1 MTMKTLHI
9 PLVLGRISIALLG
22 ALAWF
27 VALPLAHSAPPE
39 LMTYQGFLVDAD
51 GNPLAT
57 NNPANYPI
65 AFRIY
70 SAATGGTRLWSEQQI
85 VTVDKGN
92 FSVLLGEGTPVS
104 AELRPALSAVFSGAN
119 NADRYISLSVT
130 IGANT
135 SEMLPRL
142 RLLPAPYAFTATSAS
157 YLAQP
162 NGTPALSYANNRI
175 EVVGELFTAGNLNVS
190 GGLSLGGILNVPTL
204 NVSGAASVNGQ
215 LQAGNLTVLAQDTV
229 NEGGE
234 ILLRGAGANPDWR
247 IDNASGQV
255 RVFSGGA
262 AAAVVGP
269 SQLQV
274 IGGLLARGGPP
285 GAAGVNHNGYAF
297 SGNGGDTDS
306 GLFSSGD
313 GQLEF
318 HGNSIERMRLTA
330 DGNWGIGTP
339 APAAR
344 LDVRG
349 GTERLGAPALVV
361 GAPSG
366 SQGQRAIAGL
376 WSTFANAPADTT
388 ARRTADIVAGFN
400 GAAWGSEYLALHVG
414 NNTAANDAAA
424 LTSEKLRIT
433 GDGKVGI
440 GTSLPTATLS
450 VNGTVSI
457 GSTNTLE
464 FGGGVAGKELN
475 AGKIGYQT
483 FSPNALDIVGAG
495 TNGSNRRVNFFA
507 EGGTTFNGR
516 IGVGTSTP
524 RVPLDVVG
532 SVNFTLNDVQNNSI
546 DVLDGFGHN
555 GAAGSSVTTSFSILA
570 QQRIGAVGYVATS
583 DRRIKKEITT
593 SATGKDLAAIQQL
606 RVAEYRM
613 VDRISHGTGRRK
625 GFIAQEV
632 EKVVPEAVSQ
642 SVNFIPDIFALAT
655 NASYTASTKTLIV
668 SLSKAHELKAGER
681 VRLQIDNDLVDVDV
695 ARVTSA
701 HEFTVEKC
709 ERAPERVFVYGR
721 QVNDFRTVDYD
732 HIFTVG
738 VGAIQE
744 LGRKV
749 QELESAQSQLADLAK
764 RAARAD
770 ALEKENT
777 GLRAKLE
784 LQDARLAA
792 LEKLVQ
798 QKLNGAQQ
806 AGYRAANTSRL
817 D

>member
-1 MTMKTLHI
+1 MKTPQILLI
-9 PLVLGRISIALLG
+9 PGRISIVLLG
-22 ALAWF
+22 VMAWL
-27 VALPLAHSAPPE
+27 VALPKARSAPPE

-57 NNPANYPI
+57 NNPANYPVI
-65 AFRIY
+65 FRIY

-104 AELRPALSAVFSGAN
+104 AELRPSLSTVFSGAN
-119 NADRYISLSVT
+119 NADRYLSLSVT
-130 IGANT
+130 IGATT

-162 NGTPALSYANNRI
+162 NGTPALSFANNRI

-190 GGLSLGGILNVPTL
+190 GGMSLGGNLSVPTL
-204 NVSGAASVNGQ
+204 NVSGGATVVGP
-215 LQAGNLTVLAQDTV
+215 LQAGYLTVQAQDAV

-247 IDNASGQV
+247 IDNAAGQV

-262 AAAVVGP
+262 ASAVIGP

-285 GAAGVNHNGYAF
+285 GAAGVNRNGYAF
-297 SGNGGDTDS
+297 SGNGGDIDS
-306 GLFSSGD
+306 GLFSSAD

-318 HGNSIERMRLTA
+318 YGNSIERMRLA
-330 DGNWGIGTP
+330 PDGNWGIGTQV
-339 APAAR
+339 PAAR

-349 GTERLGAPALVV
+349 GTEQIGAPALAV

-376 WSTFANAPADTT
+376 WSTFANAPGDTG

-400 GAAWGSEYLALHVG
+400 GAAWGTEYLALHVG
-414 NNTAANDAAA
+414 NNSAVNDNAT

-433 GDGKVGI
+433 GDGRVGI
-440 GTSLPTATLS
+440 GTTVPTATLA
-450 VNGTVSI
+450 VNGTASLS
-457 GSTNTLE
+457 STNTLE
-464 FGGGVAGKELN
+464 FGAGVAGKEIN

-483 FSPNALDIVGAG
+483 FSPNGLDIVGAG
-495 TNGSNRRVNFFA
+495 TTGTNRRVNFFA

-532 SVNFTLNDVQNNSI
+532 SVNFTVSDVQNNSI

-555 GAAGSSVTTSFSILA
+555 GAAGSTVTTSFSILA

-583 DRRIKKEITT
+583 DRRIKRDITT
-593 SATGKDLAAIQQL
+593 SAPEKDLAAIQQL
-606 RVAEYRM
+606 RVAEYSM
-613 VDRISHGTGRRK
+613 VDRISHGSGRRK

-655 NASYTASTKTLIV
+655 NASYAASTKTL
-668 SLSKAHELKAGER
+668 SLSLAKAHELRAGER
-681 VRLQIDNDLVDVDV
+681 VRLQLDTELVDVDV
-695 ARVTSA
+695 AQVLSA

-709 ERAPERVFVYGR
+709 ERAPERAFVYGR

-732 HIFTVG
+732 HLFTVG

-744 LGRKV
+744 LSRKM
-749 QELESAQSQLADLAK
+749 QELESARSPLAELAK
-764 RAARAD
+764 SAARAD
-770 ALEKENT
+770 ALEKENA
-777 GLRAKLE
+777 GLRAKME
-784 LQDARLAA
+784 QQDARLAA
-792 LEKLVQ
+792 LETLVQ
-798 QKLNGAQQ
+798 RKLNDAQQ
-806 AGYRAANTSRL
+806 VGYRAANASRQN
-817 D
+817 